1 MELAV
6 RSGRAAE
13 DLIEDAVSGYFEE
26 LQDLLGDLDHR
37 YDEIK
42 DGKVKPLDGEAFF
55 EDLRRREDDHFRKN
69 SSK

>member
-1 MELAV
+1 M
-6 RSGRAAE
+6 
-13 DLIEDAVSGYFEE
+13 SGYFEE